1 MLEEAINSVLD
12 YTYENWEL
20 LILDDG
26 SDDELTNEILN
37 DYDGTHP

>member
-12 YTYENWEL
+12 QSYTNWEL
-20 LILDDG
+20 LIIDDG
-26 SDDELTNEILN
+26 SDDELTNQILD